1 MRKDPQP
8 NEIYRHFKGNLYR
21 IITLATHTETRE
33 TMVVYQALYGDYQ
46 AYVRELSM
54 FMSEVD
60 SQKYPEIQQ
69 RYRFELIPQIAVNTD
84 NNTTINTVIDTAAK
98 DTDKRSQV
106 QDAKLEKE
114 TAKEQEA
121 QAASPSESEEPDMDP
136 VLIQFLD
143 AKTYHERL
151 NLLAALH
158 PRITDEMI
166 TTMAVVLDL
175 EVDGKD
181 VEERYA
187 ALKNCLLMMEKYEC
201 SRLR

>member
-1 MRKDPQP
+1 MRNDPKP

-21 IITLATHTETRE
+21 IITLATHSETGE

-60 SQKYPEIQQ
+60 SQKYPEIRQ
-69 RYRFELIPQIAVNTD
+69 RYRFELIPQVAVNTV
-84 NNTTINTVIDTAAK
+84 NTTIETAA
-98 DTDKRSQV
+98 QP
-106 QDAKLEKE
+106 A
-114 TAKEQEA
+114 
-121 QAASPSESEEPDMDP
+121 SEESDMDP

-158 PRITDEMI
+158 PRITDDMI

-175 EVDGKD
+175 EVNEGD

>member
-1 MRKDPQP
+1 MRNDPKP

-21 IITLATHTETRE
+21 IITLATHSETGE

-60 SQKYPEIQQ
+60 SQKYPEIRQ
-69 RYRFELIPQIAVNTD
+69 RYRFELIPQIAVNT
-84 NNTTINTVIDTAAK
+84 TIETAAQ
-98 DTDKRSQV
+98 S
-106 QDAKLEKE
+106 A
-114 TAKEQEA
+114 
-121 QAASPSESEEPDMDP
+121 SEESDMDP

-175 EVDGKD
+175 EVNEGD

-201 SRLR
+201 NRLR

>member
-1 MRKDPQP
+1 MRNDPKP

-21 IITLATHTETRE
+21 IITLAIHSETGE

-60 SQKYPEIQQ
+60 SQKYPEIRQ
-69 RYRFELIPQIAVNTD
+69 RYRFELIPQVAVNTD
-84 NNTTINTVIDTAAK
+84 SNTAVNTVNTTIETAAQ
-98 DTDKRSQV
+98 S
-106 QDAKLEKE
+106 A
-114 TAKEQEA
+114 
-121 QAASPSESEEPDMDP
+121 SEEPDMDP

-175 EVDGKD
+175 EVNEGD

>member
-1 MRKDPQP
+1 MRNDPKP

-21 IITLATHTETRE
+21 IITLATHSETGE

-60 SQKYPEIQQ
+60 SQKYPELQQ
-69 RYRFELIPQIAVNTD
+69 RYRFELIPQVAVNTV
-84 NNTTINTVIDTAAK
+84 NTTIETAAQ
-98 DTDKRSQV
+98 S
-106 QDAKLEKE
+106 A
-114 TAKEQEA
+114 
-121 QAASPSESEEPDMDP
+121 SEEPDMDP

-158 PRITDEMI
+158 PRITDDMI

-175 EVDGKD
+175 EVNEGD

-187 ALKNCLLMMEKYEC
+187 ALKNCLLTMEKYEC

>member
-1 MRKDPQP
+1 MRNDPKP
-8 NEIYRHFKGNLYR
+8 NEIYRHFKGKLYR
-21 IITLATHTETRE
+21 IITLATHSETRE

-69 RYRFELIPQIAVNTD
+69 RYRFELIPQIVVNTV
-84 NNTTINTVIDTAAK
+84 NTTIETAAQ
-98 DTDKRSQV
+98 DADKRIQV
-106 QDAKLEKE
+106 QEAKQEKA
-114 TAKEQEA
+114 TAKQQEA
-121 QAASPSESEEPDMDP
+121 QSASEESDMDP

-151 NLLAALH
+151 NLLAVLH

-175 EVDGKD
+175 EVNEGD